1 MYGEPAL
8 FALLSSDTFSITPVL
23 GSDPGNFQKEISTMR
38 GKTPGLLCLYL
49 IFLSVFAST
58 GGAQKAPPILGR
70 WDLTVQGTDAPYTSW
85 LEVTEAEGKLQGRFV
100 GRFGSARPIK
110 QIEFND
116 GKLKFSLPPQYE
128 HMKVD
133 LVFEGN
139 LSGAKL
145 EGSTNGEDG
154 AALKWSGVPAPELKP
169 KAGPKWGA
177 PIQIFNGKDLTGWKL
192 RSEKGKGCWSVEDGA
207 MTNSKGCVDIITEQK
222 FQDFKLSLEFKI
234 VEGSNSGVYL
244 RGRYEEQIQDDYGKE
259 PESHGMGGLYGFLTP
274 KVNAAKKAGE
284 WQKYEITLIGRQL
297 TVTLN
302 GQTVIDKEEAPGI
315 TGGALDSAEG
325 TPGPIMLQGDHGKVW
340 FRNVVLT
347 PAK

>member
-1 MYGEPAL
+1 
-8 FALLSSDTFSITPVL
+8 
-23 GSDPGNFQKEISTMR
+23 MR
-38 GKTPGLLCLYL
+38 RKKTGLLCLYL

-58 GGAQKAPPILGR
+58 GEAQKASPIIGR
-70 WDLTVQGTDAPYTSW
+70 WDLTVHGADAPYTSW
-85 LEVTEAEGKLQGRFV
+85 LEVTDAEGKLQGRFV

-128 HMKVD
+128 NMKVD
-133 LVFEGN
+133 LVF
-139 LSGAKL
+139 

-154 AALKWSGVPAPELKP
+154 ATLKWSGVRAPALKP
-169 KAGPKWGA
+169 KADPKWGA
-177 PIQIFNGKDLTGWKL
+177 AIQLFNGKDLTGWKL

-222 FQDFKLSLEFKI
+222 FRDFKLSLEFKLADPQ
-234 VEGSNSGVYL
+234 VNGGRPSNSGVYL
-244 RGRYEEQIQDDYGKE
+244 RGRYEAQIEDTYGKE

-274 KVNAAKKAGE
+274 KVNASKKAGE

-302 GQTVIDKEEAPGI
+302 DQTVIDKEEIPGI
-315 TGGALDSAEG
+315 TGGALDSAEEA
-325 TPGPIMLQGDHGKVW
+325 PGPIMLQGDHGKVW

>member
-1 MYGEPAL
+1 M
-8 FALLSSDTFSITPVL
+8 
-23 GSDPGNFQKEISTMR
+23 STMR
-38 GKTPGLLCLYL
+38 GKTLGLLCLYL
-49 IFLSVFAST
+49 IFLSLLAST
-58 GGAQKAPPILGR
+58 GEAQKASPIIGR
-70 WDLTVQGTDAPYTSW
+70 WDLTVQGADAPYTSW
-85 LEVTEAEGKLQGRFV
+85 LEVTDAEGKLQGRFV

-110 QIEFND
+110 QIEFNE

-128 HMKVD
+128 SMKVD
-133 LVFEGN
+133 LVFEGK
-139 LSGAKL
+139 LIGGKL

-154 AALKWSGVPAPELKP
+154 AALKWSGVRAPALKP
-169 KAGPKWGA
+169 KADPKWGA
-177 PIQIFNGKDLTGWKL
+177 AIQLFNGKDLTGWKL

-222 FQDFKLSLEFKI
+222 FQDFKLSLEFMLADPQAN
-234 VEGSNSGVYL
+234 GGRPSNSGVYL
-244 RGRYEEQIQDDYGKE
+244 RGRYEAQIEDNYGKE

-274 KVNAAKKAGE
+274 KVNASKKPGE

-302 GQTVIDKEEAPGI
+302 GQTVIDKEEIPGI

-325 TPGPIMLQGDHGKVW
+325 APGPIMLQGDHGKVW

>member
-1 MYGEPAL
+1 MRRK
-8 FALLSSDTFSITPVL
+8 TI
-23 GSDPGNFQKEISTMR
+23 GS
-38 GKTPGLLCLYL
+38 LCLYSL
-49 IFLSVFAST
+49 FLLVFAST
-58 GGAQKAPPILGR
+58 GEAQKGPSILGR

-110 QIEFND
+110 QIDFND

-133 LVFEGN
+133 LVFEG
-139 LSGAKL
+139 GIKDAKL

-154 AALKWSGVPAPELKP
+154 ATLKWSGVRAPDLKP
-169 KAGPKWGA
+169 AADPKWGV
-177 PIQIFNGKDLTGWKL
+177 PIQLFNGKDLTGWKL

-207 MTNSKGCVDIITEQK
+207 MTNSKGCVDIITEQT
-222 FQDFKLSLEFKI
+222 FRDFKLSLEFKI
-234 VEGSNSGVYL
+234 IEESNSGVYL
-244 RGRYEEQIQDDYGKE
+244 RGRYEAQIQDDYGKE

-274 KVNAAKKAGE
+274 KVNASKKAGE
-284 WQKYEITLIGRQL
+284 WQKYEITLVGRQL

-302 GQTVIDKEEAPGI
+302 GQTVIDKEEIPGI

>member
-1 MYGEPAL
+1 
-8 FALLSSDTFSITPVL
+8 
-23 GSDPGNFQKEISTMR
+23 MR
-38 GKTPGLLCLYL
+38 RKMPGLVFLYL
-49 IFLSVFAST
+49 IFLSVYAYT
-58 GGAQKAPPILGR
+58 GAAQKASPIVGR
-70 WDLTVQGTDAPYTSW
+70 WDLNVQGTDAPYTSW
-85 LEVTEAEGKLQGRFV
+85 LEVTDAEGKLQGRFV

-139 LSGAKL
+139 LTGEKL

-154 AALKWSGVPAPELKP
+154 ATLKWSGVHAPALKP
-169 KAGPKWGA
+169 TAAPKWGA
-177 PIQIFNGKDLTGWKL
+177 PIQLFNGKDLTGWKL
-192 RSEKGKGCWSVEDGA
+192 RSEKSKGCWSVEEGV
-207 MTNSKGCVDIITEQK
+207 MTNSKGCVDIITEQSFK
-222 FQDFKLSLEFKI
+222 DFKLSLEFKI
-234 VEGSNSGVYL
+234 VEKSNSGVYL
-244 RGRYEEQIQDDYGKE
+244 RGRYETQIEDNYGKA

-274 KVNAAKKAGE
+274 KANASKKAGE

-302 GQTVIDKEEAPGI
+302 GQTVIDKEEIPGI

-340 FRNVVLT
+340 YRNIVLT
-347 PAK
+347 PAE

>member
-1 MYGEPAL
+1 
-8 FALLSSDTFSITPVL
+8 
-23 GSDPGNFQKEISTMR
+23 MR
-38 GKTPGLLCLYL
+38 RKTIGLLCLYL
-49 IFLSVFAST
+49 ISLSIFVTT
-58 GGAQKAPPILGR
+58 GEAQKASSIVGR
-70 WDLTVQGTDAPYTSW
+70 WDLNVQGTDAPYTSW
-85 LEVTEAEGKLQGRFV
+85 LEVTDTEGKLQGRFV

-139 LSGAKL
+139 LTGEKL

-154 AALKWSGVPAPELKP
+154 ATLKWSGVHAPALKP
-169 KAGPKWGA
+169 TADSKWGA
-177 PIQIFNGKDLTGWKL
+177 PIQLFNGKDLTGWKL
-192 RSEKGKGCWSVEDGA
+192 RSEKSKGCWSVEEGA
-207 MTNSKGCVDIITEQK
+207 MTNSKGCVDIITEQNFK
-222 FQDFKLSLEFKI
+222 DFKLSLEFKI
-234 VEGSNSGVYL
+234 VEKSNSGVYL
-244 RGRYEEQIQDDYGKE
+244 RGRYETQIEDNYGKE

-274 KVNAAKKAGE
+274 KANASKKAGE

-302 GQTVIDKEEAPGI
+302 GQTVIDKEEIPGI

-340 FRNVVLT
+340 YRNVVLT
-347 PAK
+347 PAE

>member
-1 MYGEPAL
+1 
-8 FALLSSDTFSITPVL
+8 
-23 GSDPGNFQKEISTMR
+23 MR
-38 GKTPGLLCLYL
+38 RKKTGLLCLYL
-49 IFLSVFAST
+49 IFLPVFAST
-58 GGAQKAPPILGR
+58 GEAQKASPIIGR

-85 LEVTEAEGKLQGRFV
+85 LEVTDAEGKLQGRFV

-128 HMKVD
+128 NMKVD
-133 LVFEGN
+133 LVFDGK
-139 LSGAKL
+139 LIGGKL

-154 AALKWSGVPAPELKP
+154 ATLKWSGVRAPALKP
-169 KAGPKWGA
+169 KADPKWGA
-177 PIQIFNGKDLTGWKL
+177 AIQLFNGKDLAGWKL
-192 RSEKGKGCWSVEDGA
+192 RSEKGKGCWSVEDGE

-222 FQDFKLSLEFKI
+222 FRDFKLSLEFKLA
-234 VEGSNSGVYL
+234 EPQANGGHPSNSGVYL
-244 RGRYEEQIQDDYGKE
+244 RGRYETQIEDTYGKE

-274 KVNAAKKAGE
+274 KVNASKKAGE

-302 GQTVIDKEEAPGI
+302 GQTVIDKEEIPGI
-315 TGGALDSAEG
+315 TGGALDSAEE

>member
-1 MYGEPAL
+1 
-8 FALLSSDTFSITPVL
+8 
-23 GSDPGNFQKEISTMR
+23 MR
-38 GKTPGLLCLYL
+38 GKTLGLLYLYL
-49 IFLSVFAST
+49 IFLSVFVST
-58 GGAQKAPPILGR
+58 GKAQKASPIIGR
-70 WDLTVQGTDAPYTSW
+70 WDLTVQGADAPYTSW
-85 LEVTEAEGKLQGRFV
+85 LEVTDAGGKLQGRFV
-100 GRFGSARPIK
+100 GRFGSARPVK

-128 HMKVD
+128 NMKVD

-139 LSGAKL
+139 LIGAKL

-154 AALKWSGVPAPELKP
+154 ATLKWSGARAPALNT
-169 KAGPKWGA
+169 KADPKWGA
-177 PIQIFNGKDLTGWKL
+177 PVQLFNGKDLTGWKL

-222 FQDFKLSLEFKI
+222 FHDFKLSLEFKLADPQAN
-234 VEGSNSGVYL
+234 GGRPSNSGVYL
-244 RGRYEEQIQDDYGKE
+244 RGRYETQIEDTYGKE

-274 KVNAAKKAGE
+274 KVNASKKAGE
-284 WQKYEITLIGRQL
+284 WQKYEITLIGRRL

-302 GQTVIDKEEAPGI
+302 GQTVIDKEEIPGI

-325 TPGPIMLQGDHGKVW
+325 EPGPIMLQGDHGKIW
-340 FRNVVLT
+340 FRNIVLT

>member
-1 MYGEPAL
+1 M
-8 FALLSSDTFSITPVL
+8 
-23 GSDPGNFQKEISTMR
+23 MR
-38 GKTPGLLCLYL
+38 GKTPGLLCLCL
-49 IFLSVFAST
+49 ISLSVFAST

-70 WDLTVQGTDAPYTSW
+70 WDLTVQGADAPYTSW

-133 LVFEGN
+133 LVFEGK

-154 AALKWSGVPAPELKP
+154 ATLKWSGVPAPALKP
-169 KAGPKWGA
+169 KADLKWGA
-177 PIQIFNGKDLTGWKL
+177 PIQLFNGKDLTGWKL

-259 PESHGMGGLYGFLTP
+259 PESHGIGGLYGFLTP

-284 WQKYEITLIGRQL
+284 WQKYEITMVGRQL

-340 FRNVVLT
+340 FRNITLT
-347 PAK
+347 PVK